1 MITFERK
8 IYQKLLQWKAESQG
22 NEALLIEGARRVGKS
37 TVVETFAQREYK
49 SYILIDF
56 NDCEASVKKAF
67 DKLNDLNNFF
77 AVLSYTYGV
86 TLYPRNSL
94 IIFDE
99 VQKFPKA
106 RQSIK
111 KLVKDGRFDYI
122 EGGFFSLTRLR
133 SAV

>member
-56 NDCEASVKKAF
+56 NDCEVSVKKAF

-77 AVLSYTYGV
+77 AVLFHVSYHSYFISV
-86 TLYPRNSL
+86 NC
-94 IIFDE
+94 
-99 VQKFPKA
+99 
-106 RQSIK
+106 
-111 KLVKDGRFDYI
+111 
-122 EGGFFSLTRLR
+122 SLTYCVTADLNT
-133 SAV
+133 SMFMI